1 MERRKDRAI
10 KGDLSPI
17 SPFSQFCLTSL
28 PPIGSFSAQ
37 IEHQNLSVEI
47 KEDSKSEETKP
58 GNTPCGCKRSHC
70 LKLYCECFSN
80 NRYCQGCNC
89 HNCHNLPS
97 FDARREETKRQIVE
111 RNPVAF
117 RADISTIAK
126 VCHCKRSS
134 CVKKYCE
141 CYEAGKACTPNCK
154 CEGCK
159 NMGI

>member
-1 MERRKDRAI
+1 MERRVDRII

-28 PPIGSFSAQ
+28 PPIGTFSAQ
-37 IEHQNLSVEI
+37 VEQQI
-47 KEDSKSEETKP
+47 ITEEKEKTTNEQSSTV
-58 GNTPCGCKRSHC
+58 NTPCGCKRTHC
-70 LKLYCECFSN
+70 LKLYCECFAN
-80 NRYCQGCNC
+80 NRYCVGCKC

-97 FDARREETKRQIVE
+97 YDEARQATMKQIVE

-117 RADISTIAK
+117 KPENNTSIK
-126 VCHCKRSS
+126 VCHCKRSG

-141 CYEAGKACTPNCK
+141 CYEASKACSPLCK

-159 NMGI
+159 NMSTE